1 MNKVILIGRL
11 VKQPELNTLPTGNQV
26 VQCAIAVQRKFKNQ
40 NGEYEADFINFVA
53 FGTTAQLISN
63 YFTKGDRIG
72 LEGRWQRRSYQNKEG
87 VTVYVDEM
95 VVDNIEFL
103 QERREQPAQQQY
115 NQYNQAAPE
124 PKNPFAGES
133 FDIDDSDLPF

>member
-1 MNKVILIGRL
+1 MNKVILIGNL
-11 VKQPELNTLPTGNQV
+11 VREPELNTLPSGVQV

-53 FGTTAQLISN
+53 FGATAQLIN
-63 YFTKGDRIG
+63 QYHHKGDRIG

-95 VVDNIEFL
+95 VAENIEFL
-103 QERREQPAQQQY
+103 KERRDTQPTQY
-115 NQYNQAAPE
+115 NPYNQATAE
-124 PKNPFAGES
+124 PKNPFVDN
-133 FDIDDSDLPF
+133 FDINDEDLPF